1 MNDGRPVPLGLKA
14 NETFPKQSRL
24 LKRSEYLRVQGSG
37 RKLQTR
43 SLLILRLPNRLGRTR
58 LGIAVSKKYGPS
70 VQRNRLKR
78 LVREAFR
85 RHKELF
91 PASADLVVIPKRVS
105 HELSYA
111 LIVDELTD
119 LARRRT

>member
-1 MNDGRPVPLGLKA
+1 LKA

-24 LKRSEYLRVQGSG
+24 LKRAEYLRVQGSG

-43 SLLILRLPNRLGRTR
+43 SLLILTLPNRLGRTR
-58 LGIAVSKKYGPS
+58 LGIAVSKKYGKS

-78 LVREAFR
+78 LVREVFR
-85 RHKELF
+85 RNRALF
-91 PASADLVVIPKRVS
+91 PAGADLVIIPKRVG
-105 HELSYA
+105 HELGYA
-111 LIVDELTD
+111 LLVAELAE

>member
-1 MNDGRPVPLGLKA
+1 VNDGRSVPLGLKA

-43 SLLILRLPNRLGRTR
+43 SLLILKLPNRLGRTR
-58 LGIAVSKKYGPS
+58 LGIAVSKKYGAS

-78 LVREAFR
+78 LVREVFR
-85 RHKELF
+85 RHRHLF
-91 PASADLVVIPKRVS
+91 PAAADLGVIPKRGS

-111 LIVDELTD
+111 LLVDELTD

>member
-1 MNDGRPVPLGLKA
+1 LKA

-58 LGIAVSKKYGPS
+58 LGIAVSKKYGKS

-78 LVREAFR
+78 LVREVFR
-85 RHKELF
+85 RHLHLF